1 MSKEIG
7 VDVLE
12 GGILEHLQSC
22 FRGLFDVWWCNVGR
36 GALPRVT
43 ICVSLSFVS
52 LIGCVAGNRCGE
64 SLFDVVVEVFP
75 HTSSRVCDGTSTSE
89 IQLKG
94 SVSP

>member
-1 MSKEIG
+1 MVSKEIG

-22 FRGLFDVWWCNVGR
+22 FRSLFDVWWCNVGC

-43 ICVSLSFVS
+43 IGVALSFVS
-52 LIGCVAGNRCGE
+52 LIGCVAGNRFGE

-75 HTSSRVCDGTSTSE
+75 HTSSRVFLVCVAH
-89 IQLKG
+89 L
-94 SVSP
+94 VL